1 MAVHL
6 DGAGDEHLALAA
18 AAQAALGRIVL
29 AALRNFGLVDLHQAV
44 QRRAVG
50 RHHGAAKLGA
60 EQPRRLVR
68 TEPQLFLHLQG
79 GDAVGVGGHQVGGPE
94 PGDERH
100 LRAVHHRAGGHRGL
114 LAATGAF
121 PGEGLRR
128 QSPSLITIAGRTPEA
143 VRPAGIRQ
151 IRRTGA
157 LVGEAAL
164 ELQQRSRKVEHDGC
178 SRVFALCSTPSRP
191 ACHHISRARSER
203 DKPSTS
209 QKSSK

>member
-1 MAVHL
+1 MKACR
-6 DGAGDEHLALAA
+6 LAA
-18 AAQAALGRIVL
+18 EKSAIGASRTRPGRWPCTSTAPATSILPWPLRPRPPSGGSSLLRCGISVSSISTRPFSGGRSGATMARRSLAQSSHAVL
-29 AALRNFGLVDLHQAV
+29 Y
-44 QRRAVG
+44 
-50 RHHGAAKLGA
+50 
-60 EQPRRLVR
+60 
-68 TEPQLFLHLQG
+68 EPSP
-79 GDAVGVGGHQVGGPE
+79 GPE

-128 QSPSLITIAGRTPEA
+128 QFPSLITIAGRTPEA

-157 LVGEAAL
+157 LVGEAVL

-178 SRVFALCSTPSRP
+178 SRGVRSLFYAVKARLSPHL
-191 ACHHISRARSER
+191 ACPER
-203 DKPSTS
+203 KG
-209 QKSSK
+209 